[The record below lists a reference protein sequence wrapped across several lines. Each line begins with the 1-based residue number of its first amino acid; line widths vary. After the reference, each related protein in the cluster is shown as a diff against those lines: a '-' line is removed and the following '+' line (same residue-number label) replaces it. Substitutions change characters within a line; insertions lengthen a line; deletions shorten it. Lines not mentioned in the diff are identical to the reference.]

1 MPNYVNI
8 LEQPQHMEAKVLGP
22 APRRP
27 LVGTIRVKPSTVLWK
42 PAGQR
47 QFYAVAL
54 DEFAEWITSPETR
67 AVRVK
72 S

>member
-1 MPNYVNI
+1 MSKYVNT

-22 APRRP
+22 APKR
-27 LVGTIRVKPSTVLWK
+27 LLIGTIRVKPSGILWK

-54 DEFAEWITSPETR
+54 ETFGAWITSSQTR
-67 AVRVK
+67 ADRVK